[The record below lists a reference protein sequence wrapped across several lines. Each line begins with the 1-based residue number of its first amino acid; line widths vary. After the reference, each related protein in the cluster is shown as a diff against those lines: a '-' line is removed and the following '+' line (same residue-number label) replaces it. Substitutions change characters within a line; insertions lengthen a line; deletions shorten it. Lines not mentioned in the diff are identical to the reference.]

1 MYGHFFQKA
10 TTKVA
15 REATELRYDQEFVI
29 DLDGSQTLRILCYEQ
44 VPGHPAPLFRGRA
57 SIELSRSWLTDSL
70 VPKDVSMLDVSYIV
84 WFLRR
89 RAPDTAWE
97 PSHSS

>member
-1 MYGHFFQKA
+1 MIEVDIYGHFFQKS

-44 VPGHPAPLFRGRA
+44 VPGIAAPLFRGRA

-70 VPKDVSMLDVSYIV
+70 VARDVSMLDV
-84 WFLRR
+84 
-89 RAPDTAWE
+89 RA
-97 PSHSS
+97 

>member
-10 TTKVA
+10 STKVA

-70 VPKDVSMLDVSYIV
+70 VPKEVSMLDVSYIV
-84 WFLRR
+84 CLLKRR
-89 RAPDTAWE
+89 VPDTAWE